1 MIDSLPHAAGSSSA
15 IALKT
20 TAKGFKEQLAKS
32 RRVATA
38 VSAPSVYSTLPSNT
52 KMPSAA
58 VNSYNTEVKQTKPL
72 QPTKPAPF
80 HFATNNRIKS
90 DNNPTGANSE
100 NETRSAESCDPVN
113 FQKMLRSYKLPEM
126 NQFQTGRSTTRP
138 QPFKASSKNTES
150 SERRARNRSAEPS
163 PRSSTNKLDQHFN
176 TSSSSSSSTLY
187 QSKIRNASG
196 ESTYRSMAEQVIK
209 FQTGTPDRFRSRPQR
224 RSIST
229 PNYGLKSSRGRS
241 PSPLRVTQPFTPNL
255 ATRGRYRPPTAL
267 SMAEQE
273 KIDLEEAKKNQFRA
287 RAVGEG
293 VPKLR
298 NQPLI
303 ESRSL
308 TKPEP
313 FNLTSAR
320 NRSTVNS
327 QSEDHEFHAKPLNK
341 RILNGPIGV
350 PQRNAL
356 PLIVPQSPA
365 FLSRERLKGKVHLY
379 SVNRPFPF
387 VGIYL

>member
-1 MIDSLPHAAGSSSA
+1 
-15 IALKT
+15 
-20 TAKGFKEQLAKS
+20 
-32 RRVATA
+32 
-38 VSAPSVYSTLPSNT
+38 
-52 KMPSAA
+52 MPSAA
-58 VNSYNTEVKQTKPL
+58 VNSCNTDVKQTKPL

-90 DNNPTGANSE
+90 DNNPTGANSV
-100 NETRSAESCDPVN
+100 NETGSAESCDPVN

-163 PRSSTNKLDQHFN
+163 PRSSTNKLYQHFN

-187 QSKIRNASG
+187 QSKTRNASG

-209 FQTGTPDRFRSRPQR
+209 FQTGTPDRFRSRPKR

-293 VPKLR
+293 VPKPR

-350 PQRNAL
+350 PHRNAL

-379 SVNRPFPF
+379 SADTALNLTQSLTLFRVFKT
-387 VGIYL
+387 